1 MLKPSDRERLQDC
14 LMLVQSARNILSGLP
29 GETVPGID
37 EIDRCFHDVDR
48 TLTRLLRN

>member
-29 GETVPGID
+29 GEPFPESMKSTGVSTMSIAP
-37 EIDRCFHDVDR
+37 
-48 TLTRLLRN
+48 